1 MKRVITSVNGAQR
14 RNGGWCEVV
23 PCPALLCSA
32 LLCLVLPCSV
42 LLAPCHTENVHI
54 LKREKDDKHFL
65 KRVATE
71 LCPRQ
76 QEWAGWGDW
85 ETGWL
90 IEGGAHE

>member
-14 RNGGWCEVV
+14 RNGGWCDVV

-32 LLCLVLPCSV
+32 L

-54 LKREKDDKHFL
+54 LKREKDDKYFL

-85 ETGWL
+85 EAGWL